1 MRRPRIVAPPY
12 AGCVSE
18 HFADRL
24 VDAIELAG
32 SPVCVGLDPVYEKLP
47 AELRALGGQEVRPTD
62 EHAVG
67 AIARFCEGVIDSVA
81 GTVPAVKL
89 QSACFERYG
98 GAGVELLRMLLRH
111 VRERGMV
118 AVLDAKRGDIG
129 FSAEHYAAAAF
140 GPDPSRGADAITLSG
155 YMGSDTIEPFL
166 AQPSRGV
173 FVLVRTSNPGSDSI
187 QSQRLA
193 DGRTV
198 AELVADEVAALGRK
212 HVGACGLSSVGAVV
226 GATKPEDG
234 PRLRERMP
242 DQVFLVPGY
251 GAQGGTAAHIR
262 GMLRPETV
270 RAAPSTAGCAARA
283 GVLVTASRS
292 IIYPG
297 AAGGSDWRGA
307 IGAAAKKLAAEI
319 AAVVG

>member
-1 MRRPRIVAPPY
+1 MRRDGTLIVAPPY
-12 AGCVSE
+12 ARCVSE
-18 HFADRL
+18 HFADTLAAAVER
-24 VDAIELAG
+24 AG

-47 AELRALGGQEVRPTD
+47 GELRCGTPDGAG
-62 EHAVG
+62 AVG

-81 GTVPAVKL
+81 GVVPAVKL

-98 GAGVELLRMLLRH
+98 GAGVELLASLVEQ
-111 VRERGMV
+111 VRERRMV
-118 AVLDAKRGDIG
+118 AILDAKRGDIG
-129 FSAEHYAAAAF
+129 VSAEHYAAAAF
-140 GPDPSRGADAITLSG
+140 GSDPERGADAVTLSG

-193 DGRTV
+193 DSRTV

-212 HVGACGLSSVGAVV
+212 HVGACGLSNVGAVV

-234 PRLRERMP
+234 ARLRARMP

-251 GAQGGTAAHIR
+251 GAQGGTAADIR

-270 RAAPSTAGCAARA
+270 RAAPSTVGCAARA

-297 AAGGSDWRGA
+297 GPGERDWRGA
-307 IGAAAKKLAAEI
+307 IGAAAKKLATEI
-319 AAVVG
+319 AKVVGS

>member
-1 MRRPRIVAPPY
+1 MPY
-12 AGCVSE
+12 ARCVSE

-24 VDAIELAG
+24 AAAVARAG

-47 AELRALGGQEVRPTD
+47 AELRCGTPDGAG
-62 EHAVG
+62 AAG
-67 AIARFCEGVIDSVA
+67 AIARFCEGVIEAVA
-81 GTVPAVKL
+81 PAGGWPGVPAIKL

-98 GAGVELLRMLLRH
+98 GAGVELLRMLLRRA
-111 VRERGMV
+111 RERGMV

-129 FSAEHYAAAAF
+129 ISAEHYAAAAF
-140 GPDPSRGADAITLSG
+140 GADPSRGADAITLSG

-166 AQPSRGV
+166 TDPSRGV

-198 AELVADEVAALGRK
+198 AELVADEVAALGQRR
-212 HVGACGLSSVGAVV
+212 VGACGLSSVGAVV

-234 PRLRERMP
+234 PRLRARMP

-251 GAQGGTAAHIR
+251 GAQGGTADDIR
-262 GMLRPETV
+262 GMLRP
-270 RAAPSTAGCAARA
+270 AAASAASKGARAARA

-297 AAGGSDWRGA
+297 GDVSGAGDWRGA
-307 IGAAAKKLAAEI
+307 IGTAAKKLAAEI
-319 AAVVG
+319 ANVVGS

>member
-1 MRRPRIVAPPY
+1 MGTPPSS
-12 AGCVSE
+12 G
-18 HFADRL
+18 HFADGLAAAVER
-24 VDAIELAG
+24 AG

-47 AELRALGGQEVRPTD
+47 GELRCGTPDGTG
-62 EHAVG
+62 AVG
-67 AIARFCEGVIDSVA
+67 AIARFCEGVIEAVS
-81 GTVPAVKL
+81 GTVPAIKL

-98 GAGVELLRMLLRH
+98 GPGVELLRALVGR

-129 FSAEHYAAAAF
+129 ISAEHYAAAAF
-140 GPDPSRGADAITLSG
+140 GADPSRGADAVTLSG
-155 YMGSDTIEPFL
+155 YMGADTIEPFMTDP
-166 AQPSRGV
+166 ARGV
-173 FVLVRTSNPGSDSI
+173 FVLVRTSNPGSDRI

-198 AELVADEVAALGRK
+198 AELMADEVAKLGAAGGRR
-212 HVGACGLSSVGAVV
+212 GGCGLSSVGAVV

-234 PRLRERMP
+234 PRLRARMP

-251 GAQGGTAAHIR
+251 GAQGGTAADIR
-262 GMLRPETV
+262 GMV
-270 RAAPSTAGCAARA
+270 RAVAQRGATQGERAARA

-297 AAGGSDWRGA
+297 EGAGDWRGA
-307 IGAAAKKLAAEI
+307 VGAAAKRLAKEI
-319 AAVVG
+319 GEIVG